1 MVELAGKVAIVTGAA
16 SGIGLAV
23 ARDFAKHGIR
33 VTVSDIDVEGGKT
46 AAAALPGARF
56 RAADMAKSEDVQ
68 RLVAETIAAEGQV
81 DILVNNAGIQYV
93 APLTE
98 FPEAKW
104 RQIIEIMLT
113 APFLL
118 TKAVLPG
125 MYARKWG
132 RILNIASVHAL
143 RASAFKAA
151 YVTAKHGLL
160 GLTRVTA
167 LEGAEHGVTCNA
179 ICPSYVRTPLV
190 EKQIADQAR
199 VHGIPESEVV
209 EKIMVTEGAIH
220 RLLEPEE
227 VAQLVTYLC
236 TDAASA
242 ITGSAQT
249 IDCGWTAQSPARSLD
264 KPCTQFGLHHFAHCI
279 AWQRIC

>member
-1 MVELAGKVAIVTGAA
+1 MADLEGKVALVTGAA
-16 SGIGLAV
+16 SGIGLAI
-23 ARDFAKHGIR
+23 ARDFAAHGVR
-33 VTVSDIDVEGGKT
+33 VTLSDIDSEGGH
-46 AAAALPGARF
+46 AAASTLAGARF
-56 RAADMAKSEDVQ
+56 QAADMTDSNAIR
-68 RLVAETIAAEGQV
+68 RLVEDTLAAEGHI

-93 APLTE
+93 APITE

-104 RQIIEIMLT
+104 RQIIDLMLT

-118 TKAVLPG
+118 TKTVLPG
-125 MYARKWG
+125 MYARRWG
-132 RILNIASVHAL
+132 RIINIASVHAL

-151 YVTAKHGLL
+151 YVSAKHGLL

-199 VHGIPESEVV
+199 VHQIPESEVV
-209 EKIMVTEGAIH
+209 EKIMVTEGAIR

-227 VAQLVTYLC
+227 VAHLATYLC
-236 TDAASA
+236 TDIASG
-242 ITGSAQT
+242 ITGSAQM
-249 IDCGWTAQSPARSLD
+249 IDCGWTA
-264 KPCTQFGLHHFAHCI
+264 H
-279 AWQRIC
+279 

>member
-1 MVELAGKVAIVTGAA
+1 MRRCEGKIAVVTGGA
-16 SGIGLAV
+16 SGIGLAS
-23 ARDFAKHGIR
+23 ARELAGRGAH
-33 VTVSDIDVEGGKT
+33 VTVSDVDVEGGQ
-46 AAAALPGARF
+46 AAGAQLLGGRF
-56 RAADMAKSEDVQ
+56 RAADLSSAPDTQ
-68 RLVAETIAAEGQV
+68 RVVGEALAAEGRI
-81 DILVNNAGIQYV
+81 DILVNNAGIQHV
-93 APLTE
+93 APILD

-125 MYARKWG
+125 MYERGWG
-132 RILNIASVHAL
+132 RIVNIASVHAL
-143 RASAFKAA
+143 RASAYKSA
-151 YVTAKHGLL
+151 YVAAKHGLL

-190 EKQIADQAR
+190 EKQIASQAQ

-209 EKIMVTEGAIH
+209 EKIMLVEAPIR

-227 VAQLVTYLC
+227 VAKFVAYLC
-236 TDAASA
+236 SDDASA
-242 ITGSAQT
+242 ITGSALT
-249 IDCGWTAQSPARSLD
+249 IDCGWTA
-264 KPCTQFGLHHFAHCI
+264 H
-279 AWQRIC
+279 

>member
-1 MVELAGKVAIVTGAA
+1 MQNLEGKVAIVTGAA

-23 ARDFAKHGIR
+23 ARDFAQHGMR
-33 VTVSDIDVEGGKT
+33 VTLSDIDVERGR
-46 AAAALPGARF
+46 AAASELAGARF
-56 RAADMAKSEDVQ
+56 QGADMANGEALQ

-93 APLTE
+93 SPITE

-125 MYARKWG
+125 MYTHKWG
-132 RILNIASVHAL
+132 RVINIASVHAL

-151 YVTAKHGLL
+151 YVAAKHGLL

-167 LEGAEHGVTCNA
+167 LEAAEYGVTCNA

-209 EKIMVTEGAIH
+209 EKIMVTEGAIR

-236 TDAASA
+236 TDAASG
-242 ITGSAQT
+242 ITGGAQV
-249 IDCGWTAQSPARSLD
+249 IDCGWTA
-264 KPCTQFGLHHFAHCI
+264 K
-279 AWQRIC
+279 

>member
-1 MVELAGKVAIVTGAA
+1 MAGIEGKVAIVTGAA

-23 ARDFAKHGIR
+23 ARDFAKQGMR
-33 VTVSDIDVEGGKT
+33 VTLSDIDVAGGQ
-46 AAAALPGARF
+46 AAAAELPGARF
-56 RAADMAKSEDVQ
+56 QAADMTESADIE
-68 RLVAETIAAEGQV
+68 RLVADTIAAEGQV

-93 APLTE
+93 APITE

-104 RQIIEIMLT
+104 RQIIDLMVT
-113 APFLL
+113 APFPL
-118 TKAVLPG
+118 TKAVLAE
-125 MYARKWG
+125 MYASKWG
-132 RILNIASVHAL
+132 RIINIASVHAL
-143 RASAFKAA
+143 RASAYKSA

-209 EKIMVTEGAIH
+209 EKIMVAEAAIH

-227 VAQLVTYLC
+227 VAQLATYLC
-236 TDAASA
+236 TDAASG
-242 ITGSAQT
+242 ITGSA
-249 IDCGWTAQSPARSLD
+249 P
-264 KPCTQFGLHHFAHCI
+264 
-279 AWQRIC
+279 

>member
-1 MVELAGKVAIVTGAA
+1 MAGLEGRVAIVTGAA
-16 SGIGLAV
+16 SGIGLAI
-23 ARDFAKHGIR
+23 ARDFAQHGIR
-33 VTVSDIDVEGGKT
+33 VTLSDIDAEGGS
-46 AAAALPGARF
+46 AAASGLAGARF
-56 RAADMAKSEDVQ
+56 QAADMANSDDIV
-68 RLVAETIAAEGQV
+68 RLAADTLAAEGQI

-93 APLTE
+93 APIVE

-125 MYARKWG
+125 MYAHKWG
-132 RILNIASVHAL
+132 RIINIASVHAL
-143 RASAFKAA
+143 RASAFKSA
-151 YVTAKHGLL
+151 YVAAKHGLL

-167 LEGAEHGVTCNA
+167 LEAAEHGVTCNA
-179 ICPSYVRTPLV
+179 ICPSYVRTALV

-199 VHGIPESEVV
+199 IHGIPEAEVV
-209 EKIMVTEGAIH
+209 EKIMVTEGAIR

-236 TDAASA
+236 TDAASG

-249 IDCGWTAQSPARSLD
+249 IDCGWTA
-264 KPCTQFGLHHFAHCI
+264 H
-279 AWQRIC
+279 

>member
-1 MVELAGKVAIVTGAA
+1 MAELKGRTALVTGGA
-16 SGIGLAV
+16 SGIGLAIV
-23 ARDFAKHGIR
+23 RDFAGHGIR
-33 VTVSDIDVEGGKT
+33 VTLSDVDSERGR
-46 AAAALPGARF
+46 AAAAELEGVRF
-56 RAADMAKSEDVQ
+56 QAADMTNGDDLQ
-68 RLVAETIAAEGQV
+68 RLVTETLEVEGQI

-93 APLTE
+93 APITE

-125 MYARKWG
+125 MYAHQWG
-132 RILNIASVHAL
+132 RVINIASIHAL
-143 RASAFKAA
+143 RASAFKSA
-151 YVTAKHGLL
+151 YVSAKHGLL

-199 VHGIPESEVV
+199 VHGIPESDVV
-209 EKIMVTEGAIH
+209 EKIMLSEAAIR

-236 TDAASA
+236 TDAASG
-242 ITGSAQT
+242 ITGSAQS
-249 IDCGWTAQSPARSLD
+249 IDCGWGAR
-264 KPCTQFGLHHFAHCI
+264 
-279 AWQRIC
+279 

>member
-1 MVELAGKVAIVTGAA
+1 MAGIEGKVAIVTGAA

-23 ARDFAKHGIR
+23 ARDFAKQGIR
-33 VTVSDIDVEGGKT
+33 VTLSDIDVAGGQ
-46 AAAALPGARF
+46 AAAAELPGARF
-56 RAADMAKSEDVQ
+56 QAADMTKSADIE
-68 RLVAETIAAEGQV
+68 RLVADTIAVEGQV

-93 APLTE
+93 APITE

-104 RQIIEIMLT
+104 RQIIDLMLT

-118 TKAVLPG
+118 TKAVLPE
-125 MYARKWG
+125 MYTRKWG
-132 RILNIASVHAL
+132 RIINIASVHAL
-143 RASAFKAA
+143 RASAFKSA
-151 YVTAKHGLL
+151 YVSAKHGLL

-209 EKIMVTEGAIH
+209 EKIMVAEAPIH

-227 VAQLVTYLC
+227 VAQLATYLC
-236 TDAASA
+236 TDAASG
-242 ITGSAQT
+242 ITGSAQS
-249 IDCGWTAQSPARSLD
+249 IDCGWM
-264 KPCTQFGLHHFAHCI
+264 AH
-279 AWQRIC
+279 

>member
-1 MVELAGKVAIVTGAA
+1 MAGIEGKVAIVTGAA

-23 ARDFAKHGIR
+23 ARDFAKQGIR
-33 VTVSDIDVEGGKT
+33 VTLSDIDVAGGQ
-46 AAAALPGARF
+46 AAAAELPGARF
-56 RAADMAKSEDVQ
+56 QTADMTKSDDVQ
-68 RLVAETIAAEGQV
+68 RLVADTIAAEGQV

-93 APLTE
+93 APITE

-125 MYARKWG
+125 MYTRGWG
-132 RILNIASVHAL
+132 RIINIASVHAL
-143 RASAFKAA
+143 RASAFKSA
-151 YVTAKHGLL
+151 YVSAKHGLL

-199 VHGIPESEVV
+199 MHNIPESEVV
-209 EKIMVTEGAIH
+209 EKIMVVEGAIH

-242 ITGSAQT
+242 ITGCAQT
-249 IDCGWTAQSPARSLD
+249 IDCGWTA
-264 KPCTQFGLHHFAHCI
+264 H
-279 AWQRIC
+279 

>member
-1 MVELAGKVAIVTGAA
+1 MQNLEGKVAIVTGAA
-16 SGIGLAV
+16 SGIGLAI
-23 ARDFAKHGIR
+23 ARDFAQHGMR
-33 VTVSDIDVEGGKT
+33 VTLSDIDVERGQV
-46 AAAALPGARF
+46 AASALAGARF
-56 RAADMAKSEDVQ
+56 QETDMANGEALQ
-68 RLVAETIAAEGQV
+68 RLVTETLASEGQI

-93 APLTE
+93 SPITE

-118 TKAVLPG
+118 TKAVLPS
-125 MYARKWG
+125 MYDHKWG
-132 RILNIASVHAL
+132 RVINIASVHAL

-151 YVTAKHGLL
+151 YVAAKHGLL
-160 GLTRVTA
+160 GLTRVSA

-209 EKIMVTEGAIH
+209 EKIMVTEGAIR

-236 TDAASA
+236 TDAASG
-242 ITGSAQT
+242 ITGSAQV
-249 IDCGWTAQSPARSLD
+249 IDCGWTA
-264 KPCTQFGLHHFAHCI
+264 K
-279 AWQRIC
+279 

>member
-1 MVELAGKVAIVTGAA
+1 MAGIEGKVAIVTGAA
-16 SGIGLAV
+16 SGIGLAI
-23 ARDFAKHGIR
+23 ARDFAKQGIH
-33 VTVSDIDVEGGKT
+33 VTLSDIDVAGGQ
-46 AAAALPGARF
+46 AAAAELPGARF
-56 RAADMAKSEDVQ
+56 QAADMTKSADIE
-68 RLVAETIAAEGQV
+68 RLVADTIAAEGQV

-93 APLTE
+93 APITE

-104 RQIIEIMLT
+104 RQIIDLMLT

-118 TKAVLPG
+118 TKAVLPE
-125 MYARKWG
+125 MYTRKWG
-132 RILNIASVHAL
+132 RIINIASVHAL
-143 RASAFKAA
+143 RASAFKSA
-151 YVTAKHGLL
+151 YVSAKHGLL

-199 VHGIPESEVV
+199 MHNIPESEVV
-209 EKIMVTEGAIH
+209 EKIMVVEGAIH

-227 VAQLVTYLC
+227 VAQLLTYLC

-242 ITGSAQT
+242 ITGGAQT
-249 IDCGWTAQSPARSLD
+249 IDCGWTA
-264 KPCTQFGLHHFAHCI
+264 H
-279 AWQRIC
+279 

>member
-1 MVELAGKVAIVTGAA
+1 MAGIEGKVAIVTGAA

-23 ARDFAKHGIR
+23 ARDFAKQGIR
-33 VTVSDIDVEGGKT
+33 VTLSDIDVAGGQ
-46 AAAALPGARF
+46 AAAAELPGARF
-56 RAADMAKSEDVQ
+56 QAADMTKSTDIE
-68 RLVAETIAAEGQV
+68 RLVADTIAAEGQV

-93 APLTE
+93 APITE

-104 RQIIEIMLT
+104 RQIIDLMLT

-118 TKAVLPG
+118 TKAVLPE
-125 MYARKWG
+125 MYTRKWG
-132 RILNIASVHAL
+132 RIINIASVHAL
-143 RASAFKAA
+143 RASAFKSA
-151 YVTAKHGLL
+151 YVSAKHGLL

-167 LEGAEHGVTCNA
+167 LEGAEHSVTCNA

-209 EKIMVTEGAIH
+209 EKIMVAEAPIH

-227 VAQLVTYLC
+227 VAQLVSYLC
-236 TDAASA
+236 TAAASG
-242 ITGSAQT
+242 ITGSAQS
-249 IDCGWTAQSPARSLD
+249 IDCGWTA
-264 KPCTQFGLHHFAHCI
+264 H
-279 AWQRIC
+279 

>member
-1 MVELAGKVAIVTGAA
+1 VTGLEGKVALVTGAA
-16 SGIGLAV
+16 SGIGAAI
-23 ARDFAKHGIR
+23 ARDFARQGVR
-33 VTVSDIDVEGGKT
+33 VTCCDIDVERGNALAGE
-46 AAAALPGARF
+46 LPGGRF
-56 RAADMAKSEDVQ
+56 LSADMTKDADLQ
-68 RLVAETIAAEGQV
+68 RLVAQTLSAEGRI

-93 APLTE
+93 APIIE
-98 FPEAKW
+98 FPEARW

-118 TKAVLPG
+118 TRAVLPG
-125 MYARKWG
+125 MYERKWG
-132 RILNIASVHAL
+132 RVVNIASVHAL
-143 RASAFKAA
+143 RASAFKSA
-151 YVTAKHGLL
+151 YVAAKHGLL

-209 EKIMVTEGAIH
+209 EKIMVSEAPIH

-227 VAQLVTYLC
+227 VAQLATYLC
-236 TDAASA
+236 SDAASA

-249 IDCGWTAQSPARSLD
+249 IDCGWTA
-264 KPCTQFGLHHFAHCI
+264 H
-279 AWQRIC
+279 